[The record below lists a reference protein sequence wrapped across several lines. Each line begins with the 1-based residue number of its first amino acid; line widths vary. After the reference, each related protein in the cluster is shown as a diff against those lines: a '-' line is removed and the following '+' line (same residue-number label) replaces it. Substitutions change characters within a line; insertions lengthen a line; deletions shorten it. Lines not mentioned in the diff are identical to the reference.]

1 MKTSHAV
8 HFCYLKFKGKPVRC
22 IGCVDVKMIKFDRM
36 PKDLN
41 EKEISKPLIELSF
54 VNFIG

>member
-1 MKTSHAV
+1 MS
-8 HFCYLKFKGKPVRC
+8 
-22 IGCVDVKMIKFDRM
+22 KFDRM

-41 EKEISKPLIELSF
+41 EKEISKPLRKLSF